1 LNYQKIYEN
10 LCQRGQSRT
19 LDGYKEVHHIIPR
32 CMDGSDETSNLTDL
46 TAREHYLAHR
56 LLCKVHPTHTKL
68 ASALFLMMN
77 VNKSY
82 AVSSRIFEDLRVLHG
97 QRMRELHTG
106 TKQTPEHKAKR
117 KLFGQGVPQPL
128 IPSFTG
134 RVHTQDTKDKIS
146 LAKKGCPAYFKGP
159 HTAEAIE
166 KNRQAHLGKPLSEAH
181 KLKLSKTYLLTSP
194 QGECIQVTN
203 LAQFCRERGLA
214 QGNMVNVAAGIKR
227 HCKGW
232 KCTRLDNLPSV

>member
-1 LNYQKIYEN
+1 MN
-10 LCQRGQSRT
+10 
-19 LDGYKEVHHIIPR
+19 
-32 CMDGSDETSNLTDL
+32 GSDEPSNLTNL
-46 TAREHYLAHR
+46 TGREHYIAHR
-56 LLCKVHPTHTKL
+56 LLCKIHPTHIKL
-68 ASALFLMMN
+68 VSALFLMMN

-82 AVSSRIFEDLRVLHG
+82 SVSSRIFEDLRILHG

-128 IPSFTG
+128 IPPFTG

-146 LAKKGCPAYFKGP
+146 LAKKGCVSTFKGRS
-159 HTAEAIE
+159 HTAASNE
-166 KNRQAHLGKPLSEAH
+166 KNRQAHLGKSLSEAH

-194 QGECIQVTN
+194 RGERIQVTN
-203 LAQFCRERGLA
+203 LARFCREHGLA

-232 KCTRLDNLPSV
+232 LCTRLDIVSSV